1 MAAISIKEGGKLTD
15 LRVLFNSIDE
25 VYFSKTTL
33 TNAQAI
39 NALSEIDL
47 ELPIL
52 DSGVTFDSGTPDK
65 TEVKLTTGAVWVAKL
80 KKGDSD
86 ISMQVASVAGAV
98 NDLFLSKKGGAITMT
113 NTIGGKTYKGEG
125 YGLEPKSVD
134 GALVLCSEDKQ
145 TILVLPSVTLTSN
158 FVGPD
163 DSNPAYFNVAVTPR
177 ENEEGMA
184 ICILEQSV

>member
-1 MAAISIKEGGKLTD
+1 MAEISVKEGGRLVD
-15 LRVLFNSIDE
+15 LRVLFNSVDE
-25 VYFSKTTL
+25 VYYCKTPL
-33 TNAQAI
+33 NNAQVI
-39 NALSEIDL
+39 NALSEIDM
-47 ELPIL
+47 ELPVL
-52 DSGVTFDSGTPDK
+52 EGGVTLDSGTPDK
-65 TEVKLTTGAVWVAKL
+65 TEVKLTTGSVLVAKL

-134 GALVLCSEDKQ
+134 GALILCSEDKQ
-145 TILVLPSVTLTSN
+145 TMLVFPSVTLTSN

-163 DSNPAYFNVAVTPR
+163 DSTPAYFNVAVTPR
-177 ENEEGMA
+177 DNEDGIA
-184 ICILEQSV
+184 ICILAQSV